1 MLRTHVQGSGEGK
14 KTPSSNLQA
23 PEKHQPPSSKTPPP
37 SFERSRFFTLNIVAD
52 VSRPA
57 LNPGPIKSRGQAFAT
72 LDLHKTLCALRGI
85 WYLVIG
91 ISLELG
97 GWNLELCYFSP

>member
-1 MLRTHVQGSGEGK
+1 MFRVREGAK
-14 KTPSSNLQA
+14 KLQVPTSKLQRSLNLQA
-23 PEKHQPPSSKTPPP
+23 PKPHPP
-37 SFERSRFFTLNIVAD
+37 SFERSHFFTLNIVAD

-97 GWNLELCYFSP
+97 GWNLELCYFSPK